1 MPAQA
6 PAPHN
11 QRPWPS
17 PSRGSSSTDTGADDA
32 IDAVLRAV
40 PSSAPDSNTRVEASD
55 DGIGWSGP
63 ACLSCGT
70 EMNIEIV
77 STQNGLKG
85 YQRCPHCD
93 LALLMPDLFAM

>member
-1 MPAQA
+1 MP
-6 PAPHN
+6 
-11 QRPWPS
+11 
-17 PSRGSSSTDTGADDA
+17 
-32 IDAVLRAV
+32 I
-40 PSSAPDSNTRVEASD
+40 SAPDSNARVEASD
-55 DGIGWSGP
+55 VDRLTFAQLDPAINDGSGWRGP

-85 YQRCPHCD
+85 CQRCPHCD